1 MSSRN
6 LGIWG
11 KSYNGESI
19 MEQRQGVIDMMVLQ
33 YLLED
38 IGTNLDPTCR
48 SCRTHLDHR
57 WAWKIM
63 PLII

>member
-19 MEQRQGVIDMMVLQ
+19 VEQRQGAIDMMVLQ

-38 IGTNLDPTCR
+38 IGTNLDPNCR
-48 SCRTHLDHR
+48 FCRTHLDHR
-57 WAWKIM
+57 WAWKTM